1 MPRVA
6 NHWVRR
12 PAIRA
17 PADGRTDWF
26 AGGADPRHPGPG
38 RHLAGAALFLLAA
51 AAAPAAAL
59 VYVLPTDTSMVE
71 RSPVIVFGEVRSA
84 APALAGGLPFTEY
97 AVEVEEVL
105 KGFVPGGTILV
116 RQPGGVGPD
125 GVAMRI
131 LGLPMLAEG
140 DRVLLFLDPE
150 NGRYRPVEFALGLF
164 FEVRVGD
171 RVLLAREPSLH
182 GEVPEPNDSE
192 TRERARSR
200 QPRDADR
207 FRRWIT
213 DRVAGIDRPA
223 DYFEAG
229 WPDGP
234 WSVAE
239 PFRVTRSPAHCFHDG
254 LPLRWREFDR
264 GRSVGVTVQAGGQPG
279 VPGGGLS
286 EVRAAIRAWNNDRG
300 SRVNLVLDGT
310 SNREF
315 TIDDVDGVN
324 SISYEDPFDE
334 IPGSYRH
341 GEGGTIAINIS
352 RFYCDASVTP
362 HSIPG
367 NDTVEA
373 LGLVESNI
381 TTQDGY
387 EDWVS
392 ANRDPRKAHE
402 EIMAH
407 ELGHLIGISHP
418 CGDSASGPCDSVT
431 VEAIMRARV
440 HGDGRGAA
448 LNSDDRAAARH
459 LYPDPADEPEPDP
472 EPDPDP
478 VPEPDPNPEPF
489 PYPPTGEGYANCR
502 PETVPLVFEGG
513 YEVGM
518 CYETPAGDTA
528 EAKSGIWASSE
539 SGLLWFFSRGNAE
552 VLIKV
557 LDGCALNG
565 HYWVFVAPVTDVAF
579 NLYVRNSEGR
589 TWFHYNRQGE
599 TAGARNDTF
608 AFRCN

>member
-1 MPRVA
+1 MLRVAA
-6 NHWVRR
+6 NHWVR
-12 PAIRA
+12 
-17 PADGRTDWF
+17 
-26 AGGADPRHPGPG
+26 HPGSG
-38 RHLAGAALFLLAA
+38 RHLAAAALVFLAT
-51 AAAPAAAL
+51 AAAPAPAL

-71 RSPVIVFGEVRSA
+71 RSAVIVFGEVRSV
-84 APALAGGLPFTEY
+84 APALADGLPFTDY
-97 AVEVEEVL
+97 GVQVEEVL

-140 DRVLLFLDPE
+140 DRVLLFLDPAD
-150 NGRYRPVEFALGLF
+150 GLYRPVELALGMF
-164 FEVRVGD
+164 FEVQAGD
-171 RVLLAREPSLH
+171 RVLLLREPSLQ
-182 GEVPEPNDSE
+182 GEVPEPDDPE
-192 TRERARSR
+192 AAERARGR
-200 QPRDADR
+200 QPRDAVR
-207 FRRWIT
+207 FRRWIV
-213 DRVAGIDRPA
+213 DRVAGVDRPS

-234 WSVAE
+234 LGVAD
-239 PFRVTRSPAHCFHDG
+239 PFRVSRSRAECFHDG

-264 GRSVGVTVQAGGQPG
+264 GESVGVTVQAGGQTG

-286 EVRAAIRAWNNDRG
+286 EVRAAMRAWNDAPG

-310 SNREF
+310 SSRRF
-315 TIDDVDGVN
+315 PIDDVDGVN
-324 SISYEDPFDE
+324 LISYEDPFDE
-334 IPGSYRH
+334 IEGSYRR
-341 GEGGTIAINIS
+341 GEGGTIAINVVL
-352 RFYCDASVTP
+352 FYCEAGVRP
-362 HSIPG
+362 QPIPG
-367 NDTVEA
+367 NETVEA
-373 LGLVESNI
+373 LALLESNI

-392 ANRDPRKAHE
+392 ATRDPRKAHE

-431 VEAIMRARV
+431 VEAIMRARA

-448 LNSDDRAAARH
+448 LNSDDLAAARY
-459 LYPDPADEPEPDP
+459 LYPDPVGEPEPEPDPDPDPDP

-478 VPEPDPNPEPF
+478 APEPAPDPFPEP
-489 PYPPTGEGYANCR
+489 PLGLGYASCR

-518 CYETPAGDTA
+518 CYETPAGEID

-557 LDGCALNG
+557 LDGCSLNG

-589 TWFHYNRQGE
+589 TWSHYNRQGE
-599 TAGARNDTF
+599 TAAARNDTF